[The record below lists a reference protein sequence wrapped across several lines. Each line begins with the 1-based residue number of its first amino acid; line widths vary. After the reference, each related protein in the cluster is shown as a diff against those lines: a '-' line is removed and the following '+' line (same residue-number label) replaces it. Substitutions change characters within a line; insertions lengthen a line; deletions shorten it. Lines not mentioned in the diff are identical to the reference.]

1 MNIGEVVYQDNQHV
15 FYSGDEEV
23 YRIRTFTIETDDKTH
38 LCAMVATNDTL
49 MLHQIMPPC
58 APEPIT
64 LKAYKGTRPMDIVND
79 TRLLTP
85 LVQAIFGLGV
95 NDDNHRFSSTV
106 RQNL

>member
-58 APEPIT
+58 APHLIHPKTFEDNS
-64 LKAYKGTRPMDIVND
+64 LKDIVND
-79 TRLLTP
+79 TRRLTQ
-85 LVQAIFGLGV
+85 LVQAIFGLETAA
-95 NDDNHRFSSTV
+95 DNHRFSTSIH
-106 RQNL
+106 QDL